1 LAIAKVDGG
10 AIEAR
15 VHPTMVPRTHPLA
28 DVSGPFNA
36 IAVMG
41 EALGQSVYI
50 GQGAGSMPTATAILA
65 DLMDAARNR
74 LFGTPGRVAPLG
86 KPFARLRRFRVRPL
100 GDLVSQ
106 YYLRFM
112 ALDRPGVLGQI
123 ANALGRNGISIAS
136 VIQPEREEG
145 GPVPIVIHTHES
157 SERSLR
163 RALAAIAKLSS
174 VKGRPGVIRIEDRL
188 GA

>member
-1 LAIAKVDGG
+1 
-10 AIEAR
+10 
-15 VHPTMVPRTHPLA
+15 MVPRAHPLA

-50 GQGAGSMPTATAILA
+50 GQGAGSMPTATAIVA

-74 LFGTPGRVAPLG
+74 MGSTRGRVAPLG
-86 KPFARLRRFRVRPL
+86 RSFARVRRFRVKPL

-123 ANALGRNGISIAS
+123 ANTLGRNGISIAS
-136 VIQPEREEG
+136 VLQPEREEG
-145 GPVPIVIHTHES
+145 GPVPVVIHTHEA

-163 RALAAIAKLSS
+163 RALSSIAKQRS
-174 VKGRPGVIRIEDRL
+174 VKGKPAVIRIEDRL
-188 GA
+188 GS